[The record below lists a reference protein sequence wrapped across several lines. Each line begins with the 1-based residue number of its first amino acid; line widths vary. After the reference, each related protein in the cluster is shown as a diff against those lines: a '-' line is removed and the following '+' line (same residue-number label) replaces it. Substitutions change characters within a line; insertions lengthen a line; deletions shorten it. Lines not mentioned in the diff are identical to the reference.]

1 MRVAVVD
8 EGIDRRALLHPQ
20 RVQKVVFPDAK
31 TGGSE
36 MPAGGHGTDCA
47 RILEQ
52 CADEYEILDVR
63 IAKSWESPLSVR
75 DLRKALE
82 CCIQEE
88 ADLICLS
95 LGTVRLSDA
104 EILDPVMAQIQ
115 EKEITVVASLSND
128 GKMTLPGAYPN
139 VICTAMD
146 WNHLLKPGEC
156 RTVYHEILQKIYV
169 ANTEVGPNKKG
180 VWKGNSYAVPVAA
193 GNLLRWLR
201 KKENGQ
207 ADEWVPETEL
217 SFADFARKGW
227 GKPLESPMVA
237 VVNREAVFETEKLL
251 HTFAEKFSL
260 EAAALVETDFG
271 KGFQIFGKNHY
282 SGSREELLNK
292 MDCCL
297 DISLLL
303 SVYEKEEMEKEHFF
317 YDAEVYC
324 SREKIDFYA
333 EGRLACTLRASSAV
347 ETDIC
352 RTLIRMLGGEDL

>member
-1 MRVAVVD
+1 MRVAIVD

-20 RVQKVVFPDAK
+20 RVQKIIFPDAK
-31 TGGSE
+31 TDGSE
-36 MPAGGHGTDCA
+36 MPTGGHGTDCT
-47 RILEQ
+47 RLLEQ
-52 CADEYEILDVR
+52 CADGYDILDVR

-75 DLRKALE
+75 DLRRALE
-82 CCIQEE
+82 CCIKEE

-95 LGTVRLSDA
+95 LGTMRLSDA
-104 EILDPVMAQIQ
+104 EILNPVMAQIQ

-128 GKMTLPGAYPN
+128 GKLTLPGAYPN

-156 RTVYHEILQKIYV
+156 RTVYHKILQKIYV

-180 VWKGNSYAVPVAA
+180 VWKGNSYA
-193 GNLLRWLR
+193 
-201 KKENGQ
+201 
-207 ADEWVPETEL
+207 DEWAPETEL
-217 SFADFARKGW
+217 SFSDFARKGW
-227 GKPLESPMVA
+227 GKPLESPIVA

-260 EAAALVETDFG
+260 EAAALVEEDFG

-303 SVYEKEEMEKEHFF
+303 SVYEEEEMEKEHFF

>member
-1 MRVAVVD
+1 MRVAIVD

-36 MPAGGHGTDCA
+36 MPTGGHGTDCA
-47 RILEQ
+47 RLLEQ
-52 CADEYEILDVR
+52 CADGYDILDVR

-82 CCIQEE
+82 CCIEEE

-104 EILDPVMAQIQ
+104 EILDPVMEQIQ

-156 RTVYHEILQKIYV
+156 RAVYHEILQKIYV

-180 VWKGNSYAVPVAA
+180 IWKGNSYAVPVAA
-193 GNLLRWLR
+193 GNLIRRLR

-207 ADEWVPETEL
+207 ADEWAPKSEL

-227 GKPLESPMVA
+227 GRPLESPMVA
-237 VVNREAVFETEKLL
+237 VVNWEAIFETEKLL
-251 HTFAEKFSL
+251 HTFEEKFILDASS
-260 EAAALVETDFG
+260 LVEKDFV
-271 KGFQIFGKNHY
+271 K
-282 SGSREELLNK
+282 
-292 MDCCL
+292 
-297 DISLLL
+297 
-303 SVYEKEEMEKEHFF
+303 
-317 YDAEVYC
+317 
-324 SREKIDFYA
+324 
-333 EGRLACTLRASSAV
+333 
-347 ETDIC
+347 
-352 RTLIRMLGGEDL
+352 